1 MTQKAEP
8 SWGLRGGE
16 EGICCWRRAEG
27 IKDMMLAD
35 EHRASPDQTVAES
48 WDAPGPWP
56 LRKAPCSPTQ
66 QLHFI
71 DDELGLDTVH

>member
-48 WDAPGPWP
+48 RDAPGPWP
-56 LRKAPCSPTQ
+56 PEESSLLTHSTTA
-66 QLHFI
+66 LHR
-71 DDELGLDTVH
+71 